1 MKANKIY
8 KYYLNRYIEKYIDY
22 INTKKTDENYK
33 IVKKNYYQAFEKV
46 DDFISSYALETIDN
60 AIRVLNEQKANSLL
74 IEIKVKEIL
83 KILNVEVL

>member
-1 MKANKIY
+1 MKTNKIY

-33 IVKKNYYQAFEKV
+33 IVKENYYQAFDKV
-46 DDFISSYALETIDN
+46 DDFISFYALETIDN
-60 AIRVLNEQKANSLL
+60 AIRLLNEQKANSLL

-83 KILNVEVL
+83 TILNVEVL